1 MFTDIVILAGGFGER
16 LWPASRPDYPKQ
28 FLSIN
33 DGISF
38 LQNAIIRS
46 LALKPTGKIVIATRD
61 GLQNEIAN
69 QCNMLAEKVSKA
81 DAIKIKND
89 VLILAEPVAKHTT
102 APVILSCH
110 LLNMLDSNSNHS
122 ILVLTSDHIIAF

>member
-46 LALKPTGKIVIATRD
+46 LALKPTGKIIIATRD

-69 QCNMLAEKVSKA
+69 QCNMLAEKVSKKQFFYKKTF
-81 DAIKIKND
+81 IK
-89 VLILAEPVAKHTT
+89 LYFT
-102 APVILSCH
+102 C
-110 LLNMLDSNSNHS
+110 
-122 ILVLTSDHIIAF
+122 

>member
-46 LALKPTGKIVIATRD
+46 LALKPTGKITPPRQIQCLHRSLSIFIHQIISRFSYGPWTHQYP
-61 GLQNEIAN
+61 LQ
-69 QCNMLAEKVSKA
+69 SS
-81 DAIKIKND
+81 
-89 VLILAEPVAKHTT
+89 LI
-102 APVILSCH
+102 
-110 LLNMLDSNSNHS
+110 
-122 ILVLTSDHIIAF
+122 

>member
-46 LALKPTGKIVIATRD
+46 LALKPTGKIIIATRD

-89 VLILAEPVAKHTT
+89 VKHFFLEK
-102 APVILSCH
+102 IK
-110 LLNMLDSNSNHS
+110 NSP
-122 ILVLTSDHIIAF
+122 